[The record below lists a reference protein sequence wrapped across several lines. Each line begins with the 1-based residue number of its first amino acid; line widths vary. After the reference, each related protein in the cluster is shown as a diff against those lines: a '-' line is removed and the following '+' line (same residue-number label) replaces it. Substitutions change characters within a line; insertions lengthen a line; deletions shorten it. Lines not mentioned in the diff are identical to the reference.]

1 MSTILIVDDRPANRD
16 FLVTLLG
23 YSGHR
28 LLEAADGAEGLAV
41 VRAERPDLVIAD
53 ILMPTMDGYEFVRQL
68 RADPAVADTRVVFY
82 TAQYHEPEARRLA
95 DACGVSDV
103 LTKPC
108 EPEVVLRTVEA
119 ALGHAPPP
127 PPASAP
133 AANEFD
139 REHLH
144 LLTDKLSQQ
153 TDELR
158 RTNERLTAIVELGQQ
173 LQVFCNAA
181 REIVGARYAVVGIPN
196 GADSPY
202 RHFLTSGMDVAT
214 AARVGRPGPLAG
226 VLGSVLAAGR
236 CFRAANLSG
245 LDVAGLPPSFP
256 PALTI
261 LAAPVLSPTH
271 VHGWVC
277 LLDKLGA
284 DAFTDE
290 DERLARMLAAQVGRI
305 YENGSLYAD
314 LLRHSTKLAE
324 EVAERKRSEAS
335 LRESEER
342 FRAAFDY
349 TAVAMA
355 LTDVDNRFVRVNAAF
370 ARMFG
375 YSPPEMLAL
384 TMAGVTHPDDC
395 AESYARRDLLLA
407 GEGHFFQMEKRYL
420 HRDGH
425 TFWGLTNVSLV
436 RDPDGRP
443 LLYVGQIQ
451 DITERKRAE
460 EGLRLF
466 RALIDQT
473 MDGIEV
479 IDPETGRYLDINER
493 TSVTHGYTREEYL
506 SLSVPDVDTQVA
518 SRPWGE
524 LIAERRLA
532 RVQAFESQHRRKD
545 GSTFPVE
552 VNLNFIRLDRDYVV
566 AVVRD
571 ITERKQLEEQFR
583 QAQKMEA
590 VGRLAGGVAHDFNN
604 LLQVIMGYGAL
615 LLETLQPDDPSR
627 ELVGEMTQAGER
639 ATGLTR
645 QLLAFSRQS
654 VLAPRVLVLN
664 SVVIDVEKM
673 LRRVIG
679 EDIDLTTSL
688 QPGLGRVKAD
698 PGQIE
703 QVVMNLAV
711 NARDAMPQGGK
722 LTIET
727 RDAELH
733 EEYTRLHVGVRPG
746 PYVLLAVSDTGHGM
760 TPEVQARIFEPFFT
774 TKEQGKGT
782 GLGLAT
788 VFDIVQQAGGHVTAY
803 SEPGMGTTFKVYLPR
818 VEESVSPAKSRSGV
832 LAAPKGTETV
842 LLVEDEDAVRSL
854 IRIVLQGA
862 GYRVLE
868 ASDGGEAVAVAGR
881 HEGPIHLLLS
891 DVVMPV
897 LGGRELAERLLTLHP
912 EMKVLF
918 QSGYTDDA
926 VVRHG
931 VLQEKVHFLQ
941 KPYSPAALAWKVR
954 EVLDAPQ

>member
-1 MSTILIVDDRPANRD
+1 LPVTEVTILSKPSDLVFADAGSRSAFDRTTEEEKFRGLLESAPDAILLVDEAGRIALVNTQTERVFGYSRD
-16 FLVTLLG
+16 ELLG
-23 YSGHR
+23 QPV
-28 LLEAADGAEGLAV
+28 EV
-41 VRAERPDLVIAD
+41 LV
-53 ILMPTMDGYEFVRQL
+53 P
-68 RADPAVADTRVVFY
+68 
-82 TAQYHEPEARRLA
+82 
-95 DACGVSDV
+95 
-103 LTKPC
+103 
-108 EPEVVLRTVEA
+108 
-119 ALGHAPPP
+119 
-127 PPASAP
+127 
-133 AANEFD
+133 
-139 REHLH
+139 
-144 LLTDKLSQQ
+144 
-153 TDELR
+153 
-158 RTNERLTAIVELGQQ
+158 
-173 LQVFCNAA
+173 
-181 REIVGARYAVVGIPN
+181 
-196 GADSPY
+196 
-202 RHFLTSGMDVAT
+202 
-214 AARVGRPGPLAG
+214 
-226 VLGSVLAAGR
+226 
-236 CFRAANLSG
+236 
-245 LDVAGLPPSFP
+245 
-256 PALTI
+256 
-261 LAAPVLSPTH
+261 
-271 VHGWVC
+271 
-277 LLDKLGA
+277 
-284 DAFTDE
+284 
-290 DERLARMLAAQVGRI
+290 
-305 YENGSLYAD
+305 
-314 LLRHSTKLAE
+314 
-324 EVAERKRSEAS
+324 
-335 LRESEER
+335 ER
-342 FRAAFDY
+342 FRGNHPAHR
-349 TAVAMA
+349 TA
-355 LTDVDNRFVRVNAAF
+355 
-370 ARMFG
+370 
-375 YSPPEMLAL
+375 
-384 TMAGVTHPDDC
+384 
-395 AESYARRDLLLA
+395 YAREPRVRPM
-407 GEGHFFQMEKRYL
+407 GEGRELFGLRKDGTEFPVEISLSPLATGAERY
-420 HRDGH
+420 
-425 TFWGLTNVSLV
+425 VISAV
-436 RDPDGRP
+436 RDVTQRKKAEAKFRG
-443 LLYVGQIQ
+443 LLESASDAMVIVNQSGKIVLVNSL
-451 DITERKRAE
+451 TER
-460 EGLRLF
+460 LF
-466 RALIDQT
+466 
-473 MDGIEV
+473 
-479 IDPETGRYLDINER
+479 
-493 TSVTHGYTREEYL
+493 GYTRDELLGQLIEIL
-506 SLSVPDVDTQVA
+506 VPERFRGNHPGFREDFFRAPRV
-518 SRPWGE
+518 RPMRAGID
-524 LIAERRLA
+524 LYGL
-532 RVQAFESQHRRKD
+532 RKD
-545 GSTFPVE
+545 GSEFPVE
-552 VNLNFIRLDRDYVV
+552 IGLSPLETEEGVLVSSSI
-566 AVVRD
+566 RD

-679 EDIDLTTSL
+679 EDIDLTTNL
-688 QPGLGRVKAD
+688 RPGLGRVKAD

-788 VFDIVQQAGGHVTAY
+788 VFGIVQQAGGHVAAY
-803 SEPGMGTTFKVYLPR
+803 SELGMGTTFKVYLPR

-832 LAAPKGTETV
+832 LVAPKGTETV
-842 LLVEDEDAVRSL
+842 LLVEDEDAVRLL

-941 KPYSPAALAWKVR
+941 KPYAPAALAWKVR